1 MLRTNLSAWA
11 LRFGERG
18 GNFTDSTPTP
28 ASRLKNQ
35 DSIDRVGGLAPDL
48 THPQAVGGG
57 GDPRD
62 LDLTRRQIEEE
73 QDHEALQSFSRPHF
87 HGEKIGRHDPFP
99 VSREKLF
106 PGRLPTALGCGFEA
120 MPCEDGSNGAAS
132 QLVSEMGQGTLQ
144 APIAPSAILFGQANH
159 QGFYVW
165 HRTRT
170 SGSALATAIV
180 FLGNEFPM
188 PSQ

>member
-120 MPCEDGSNGAAS
+120 MPCEPARVRDGTRHLAGADSPKCDSLRPGEPPRLLCLAPYEDVRVRAGHCHRIS
-132 QLVSEMGQGTLQ
+132 GQ
-144 APIAPSAILFGQANH
+144 
-159 QGFYVW
+159 
-165 HRTRT
+165 
-170 SGSALATAIV
+170 
-180 FLGNEFPM
+180 
-188 PSQ
+188 